1 MIMIM
6 SRRSG
11 QSRAAAEWLLP
22 RIDLDVQNTFQIFR
36 SLPGLPDNDTAHIN

>member
-1 MIMIM
+1 MIM

-22 RIDLDVQNTFQIFR
+22 RTDLDVQNTLQIFR
-36 SLPGLPDNDTAHIN
+36 SLPSLPDNDAAPIN